1 MRFKSDADVL
11 QRFPYKLTD
20 CVVVSYP
27 KSGSTWVRFILTN
40 LFYKPKPDFTD
51 VQAYIPALSPEGM
64 RRAHE
69 DFFDFNKIRF
79 MRSHCTYSSKF
90 PKVLYVLRDGR
101 DVLVSYYHHYRKF
114 LKYRNGLSRFI
125 KDFKKDEEWARHV
138 SSWGIS
144 NCSNLVVLKYEDLL
158 KDTFWA
164 MKTALC
170 SLHLGFNTERLK
182 EAIQSSSFGELR
194 RLEETKGLGY
204 LGKPSREG
212 IDAESQ
218 YFIRKG
224 RQGGWKEVF
233 TENVQR
239 VIDERFWSVLHKL
252 NYL

>member
-1 MRFKSDADVL
+1 
-11 QRFPYKLTD
+11 
-20 CVVVSYP
+20 
-27 KSGSTWVRFILTN
+27 
-40 LFYKPKPDFTD
+40 
-51 VQAYIPALSPEGM
+51 
-64 RRAHE
+64 
-69 DFFDFNKIRF
+69 
-79 MRSHCTYSSKF
+79 
-90 PKVLYVLRDGR
+90 
-101 DVLVSYYHHYRKF
+101 
-114 LKYRNGLSRFI
+114 
-125 KDFKKDEEWARHV
+125 
-138 SSWGIS
+138 
-144 NCSNLVVLKYEDLL
+144 VVLKYEDLL